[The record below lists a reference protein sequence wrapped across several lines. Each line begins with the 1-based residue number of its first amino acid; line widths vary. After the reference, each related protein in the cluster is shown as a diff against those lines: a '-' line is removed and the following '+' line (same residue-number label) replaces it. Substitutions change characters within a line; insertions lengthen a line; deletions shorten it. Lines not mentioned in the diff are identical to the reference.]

1 MLAEAVDALRVTVQE
16 AANPTANIDSRRATL
31 NAMVARRRE
40 SLRREQEER
49 QATEDLTTE
58 RWSGLRISKRCVRAE
73 KWDASMCGKILVR
86 FSDLGK
92 YTPDS
97 RDCVFIGVLL
107 SRGAPSGLGSTT
119 GGERLAEWI
128 LTDLD
133 KSSPRTLT
141 LVLGSRALEHWVD
154 SDGPGRACSTV
165 GSIFG
170 VLNPRLARR
179 NTVLSVK
186 FETQLIKLGNC
197 PSLAF
202 CEVALA
208 NGRSCRQPYNAEG
221 GQGLCHQH
229 AKMSHGERQLQR
241 EARPHQCRRT
251 AKILTPLSAGIR
263 PTIAKDQ
270 PSKLQSS
277 SAFEQSFSEPE
288 LLVNGLHGG
297 LEGIAGRASRILV
310 DESSSV
316 AEIVSVLE
324 ELEVAALPA
333 DTVIQAGLY
342 DKVGH
347 VVRRANVAGPPARR
361 LRRTWRVLLD
371 GTGQQGTPA
380 TEMPPNCLDTTS
392 SWPAAKRVRNCGK

>member
-1 MLAEAVDALRVTVQE
+1 MATLDNRRVTLNALV
-16 AANPTANIDSRRATL
+16 AVMATLDNRRATL
-31 NAMVARRRE
+31 NALVARKRE

-49 QATEDLTTE
+49 QATEDSTTE
-58 RWSGLRISKRCVRAE
+58 KWSGLRISKRCVRAE
-73 KWDASMCGKILVR
+73 KWDASMRGKTLVP

-97 RDCVFIGVLL
+97 RDCVFIGVLM
-107 SRGAPSGLGSTT
+107 SRGVSAGLSSTT

-133 KSSPRTLT
+133 KSSPRTLS

-202 CEVALA
+202 CDVALA

-229 AKMSHGERQLQR
+229 AKMSHGERQSQR
-241 EARPHQCRRT
+241 EVRQ
-251 AKILTPLSAGIR
+251 ISTPCLAGIR
-263 PTIAKDQ
+263 PTMAKNQ
-270 PSKLQSS
+270 PSKLKSS
-277 SAFEQSFSEPE
+277 SPPGQSFSEPVV
-288 LLVNGLHGG
+288 LVNGMHGG
-297 LEGIAGRASRILV
+297 LEGIAGRASRV
-310 DESSSV
+310 FADESSSV
-316 AEIVSVLE
+316 AEIVTVLE

-333 DTVIQAGLY
+333 DAVIQAGLY

-347 VVRRANVAGPPARR
+347 VVRRADAAGLAARQ
-361 LRRTWRVLLD
+361 LRRTWRFLLD

-380 TEMPPNCLDTTS
+380 AELPANCLDTSS
-392 SWPAAKRVRNCGK
+392 SWPATKRARNCGK